1 MKYFLLIF
9 SLFIIFSSPVS
20 SEQKIVFVDMD
31 RVVSSSNAG
40 SSIFKQLKNI
50 NDKNITFLKKEEK
63 KFKEE
68 EKKLI
73 SQKNIISENDFQIN
87 IDKLKSEINIYNQNR
102 KKMNEE
108 FNKLKINSTN
118 KLLKEINPIL
128 TKFSNENQISIILQ
142 KKDLLM
148 GKTELDITD
157 KIITIINNEI
167 KEFKIKN

>member
-1 MKYFLLIF
+1 MKYFLLI
-9 SLFIIFSSPVS
+9 STLFIIFLSPVS
-20 SEQKIVFVDMD
+20 AEQKIVFVDMD
-31 RVVSSSNAG
+31 KIVSLSNAG
-40 SSIFKQLKNI
+40 SSIFTQLKNI

-68 EKKLI
+68 ERKLV

-128 TKFSNENQISIILQ
+128 TKFSNENEISIILQ
-142 KKDLLM
+142 KKDLLI

-157 KIITIINNEI
+157 KIITIIDNEI
-167 KEFKIKN
+167 KEFKIK

>member
-1 MKYFLLIF
+1 MKYFLSI
-9 SLFIIFSSPVS
+9 SILFIIFSSPVS
-20 SEQKIVFVDMD
+20 SEQKIVFVDMN
-31 RVVSSSNAG
+31 RIVSSSIAG

-50 NDKNITFLKKEEK
+50 NDKNITYLKKEEK
-63 KFKEE
+63 KFNEE

-73 SQKNIISENDFQIN
+73 SQKNIISENDFKIN
-87 IDKLKSEINIYNQNR
+87 IDRLKLEINTYNQNR
-102 KKMNEE
+102 KKLIEE

-128 TKFSNENQISIILQ
+128 TKFSNENEISIILQ
-142 KKDLLM
+142 KKDLLI

-167 KEFKIKN
+167 KEFKIK

>member
-1 MKYFLLIF
+1 MKYFLSI
-9 SLFIIFSSPVS
+9 SILFIIFSSPVS
-20 SEQKIVFVDMD
+20 SEQKIVFVDMN
-31 RVVSSSNAG
+31 RIVSSSIAG

-50 NDKNITFLKKEEK
+50 NDKNITYLKKEEK

-73 SQKNIISENDFQIN
+73 SQKNIISENDFKIN
-87 IDKLKSEINIYNQNR
+87 IDRLKLEINTYNQNR
-102 KKMNEE
+102 KKLIEE

-128 TKFSNENQISIILQ
+128 TKFSNENEISIILQ
-142 KKDLLM
+142 KKDLLI

-167 KEFKIKN
+167 KEFKIK